1 MFKCCIFDLDGTL
14 LDTVA
19 SLAHSANRAMEKFGL
34 PPQPVERYKYF
45 AGDGQ
50 IELIKRCVIAS
61 GDTYL
66 TNFYKVLREYIK
78 LFEKDCIYEVKPYD
92 GITELTCWL
101 KANNIKIAVLTNKQ
115 HDNALYVLNSV
126 FGENYF
132 DFILGQ
138 DDTHEKKPSRTGVD
152 IILRKMNVKEDECI
166 YIGDTNT
173 DMKTGKNAGL
183 FTVGVT
189 WGFRDYEELK
199 KGNPQAIIDSPL
211 QLRNII
217 IERID

>member
-34 PPQPVERYKYF
+34 PPQPVKRYKYF

-199 KGNPQAIIDSPL
+199 KGEPQAIIDSPL
-211 QLRNII
+211 QLRDII
-217 IERID
+217 IERTD

>member
-1 MFKCCIFDLDGTL
+1 MFKCCIVDLDGTL

-66 TNFYKVLREYIK
+66 TNFYKVLHEYIK

-199 KGNPQAIIDSPL
+199 KGEPQAIIDSPL
-211 QLRNII
+211 QLRDII
-217 IERID
+217 NRKD

>member
-66 TNFYKVLREYIK
+66 TNFYKVLHEYIK

-115 HDNALYVLNSV
+115 QDNALYVLNSV

-199 KGNPQAIIDSPL
+199 KGEPQAIIDSPL
-211 QLRNII
+211 QLRDII
-217 IERID
+217 NRKD

>member
-66 TNFYKVLREYIK
+66 TNFYKVLHEYIK

-199 KGNPQAIIDSPL
+199 KGEPQAIIDSPL
-211 QLRNII
+211 QLRDII
-217 IERID
+217 IERTD

>member
-66 TNFYKVLREYIK
+66 TNFYKVLHEYIK

-101 KANNIKIAVLTNKQ
+101 KANNIKLAVLTNKQ

-199 KGNPQAIIDSPL
+199 KGEPQAIIDSPL
-211 QLRNII
+211 QLRDII
-217 IERID
+217 NRKD

>member
-61 GDTYL
+61 GDTFL
-66 TNFYKVLREYIK
+66 TNFYKVLHEYIK

-199 KGNPQAIIDSPL
+199 KGEPQAIIDSPL
-211 QLRNII
+211 QLRDII
-217 IERID
+217 NRKD

>member
-34 PPQPVERYKYF
+34 PPQPVKRYKYF

-199 KGNPQAIIDSPL
+199 KGEPQAIIDSPL
-211 QLRNII
+211 QLRDII
-217 IERID
+217 NRKD

>member
-66 TNFYKVLREYIK
+66 TNFYKVLHEYIK

-199 KGNPQAIIDSPL
+199 KGEPQAIIDSPL
-211 QLRNII
+211 QLRDII
-217 IERID
+217 NRKD

>member
-1 MFKCCIFDLDGTL
+1 MYKCCIFDLDGTL

-66 TNFYKVLREYIK
+66 TNFYKVLHEYIK

-199 KGNPQAIIDSPL
+199 KGEPQAIIDSPL
-211 QLRNII
+211 QLRDII
-217 IERID
+217 NRKD

>member
-19 SLAHSANRAMEKFGL
+19 SLAHSANRAMEKFSL

-66 TNFYKVLREYIK
+66 TNFYKVLHEYIK

-199 KGNPQAIIDSPL
+199 KGEPQAIIDSPL
-211 QLRNII
+211 QLRDII
-217 IERID
+217 NRKD